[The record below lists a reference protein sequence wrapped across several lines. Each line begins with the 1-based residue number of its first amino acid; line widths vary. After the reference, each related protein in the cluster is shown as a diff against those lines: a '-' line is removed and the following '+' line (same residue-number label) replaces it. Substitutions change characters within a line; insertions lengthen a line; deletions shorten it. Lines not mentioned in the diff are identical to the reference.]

1 MKQIVSIVS
10 TQPKDHL
17 NIGWATSNICNFKCR
32 YCFPGSNEGDA
43 PNPKNVD
50 LIVNNITH
58 LINHYRTTLDK
69 KFFHLTV
76 LGGEPT
82 VWKDFGN
89 FLEKIKLV
97 DGVYVSILSNGSR
110 TLRWWREYGDL
121 IDNLT
126 LSLHASQADIDH
138 SVQVA
143 DIMYSKGK
151 KVTVQVLMDTDCW
164 DLCVKAIDYMK
175 ANSRYPWM
183 IETKPVVHSTVN
195 YTPEQTK
202 YLTSS
207 LKRYPTFPWL
217 LKNIRYLFNGHI
229 RLYRSRALYS
239 DGSTALA
246 KPSTYILSG
255 NINFNGWSCDIG
267 IESILV
273 DQWGKINGS
282 CGQQLFDAN
291 ILDKDFA
298 VKFNPNLGPVVCTM
312 PSCICLPATH
322 ASKFDFGQRNISRAS
337 TEVPITFNRISRNY
351 KTSSVDIS

>member
-110 TLRWWREYGDL
+110 TLRWWREYGGL

-126 LSLHASQADIDH
+126 LSLHVSQADLDH
-138 SVQVA
+138 SIQVA
-143 DIMYSKGK
+143 DIVYGLGK

-164 DLCVKAIDYMK
+164 DQCVEAVDYLK
-175 ANSRYPWM
+175 KNSRYPWM
-183 IETKPVVHSTVN
+183 IETKPVVHSTVE
-195 YTPEQTK
+195 YTPIQTE
-202 YLTSS
+202 YLKSS
-207 LKRYPTFPWL
+207 LKRYPTFTWL

-229 RLYRSRALYS
+229 RLYRSIAKFN
-239 DGSTALA
+239 DGTKLKA

-255 NINFNGWSCDIG
+255 NTKFKGWSCDIG
-267 IESILV
+267 IESILI
-273 DQWGKINGS
+273 DQYGNINGS
-282 CGQQLFDAN
+282 CGQTLFNTN
-291 ILDKDFA
+291 ILDNNFIS
-298 VKFNPNLGPVVCTM
+298 KFNPHLGATICNM
-312 PSCICLPATH
+312 DACICLPATH
-322 ASKFDFGQRNISRAS
+322 ASKFDFGQGNISRTSA
-337 TEVPITFNRISRNY
+337 EVPITFDRIRRNQ
-351 KTSSVDIS
+351 KTSGIDIS